1 MNFLNASASLKKA
14 AKNRNSS
21 QNYKLKTI
29 KTNIQTTKRIFFESN
44 FCKFI
49 FLFANLKMKKMEG
62 AFVFSFNRESNVFVL
77 FVHIQLIN
85 GITYSF

>member
-1 MNFLNASASLKKA
+1 MFQLLLKKA
-14 AKNRNSS
+14 GKNRNSS
-21 QNYKLKTI
+21 QNYQNKLKTI
-29 KTNIQTTKRIFFESN
+29 KTNIQTTERIFSESN

-49 FLFANLKMKKMEG
+49 FLFANLKIKKMKG

-85 GITYSF
+85 GVTYSF